1 MKTSI
6 IKAVGWLLFVLFEIA
21 LFAYLDKSTY
31 LHKGVSLG
39 DYKTALPYYT
49 KIQGD
54 HNVSG
59 IFYFRPIYR
68 NGLELKTTLIFD
80 RGTSFL
86 SPTIVYSNLSSQP
99 DTTYLSCIYEYGYND
114 NAIVIK
120 AITTDNTVIW
130 LRPRWIN
137 KEIRITRINEESID
151 KSAYQW
157 IFPTGGKARWIMIS
171 WIIMLVVLPISLI
184 YELYLICYFFEKR
197 GANEIYC

>member
-6 IKAVGWLLFVLFEIA
+6 IKAVGGLLIVLFEIA

-59 IFYFRPIYR
+59 FFYFHPIYT
-68 NGLELKTTLIFD
+68 NGLELTPTLIFNN
-80 RGTSFL
+80 TTMLVPTVIYSEL
-86 SPTIVYSNLSSQP
+86 SNQP
-99 DTTYLSCIYEYGYND
+99 DTINLSWIYEYGYND
-114 NAIVIK
+114 NALVIK

-157 IFPTGGKARWIMIS
+157 IIPTSGKALWIMIS
-171 WIIMLVVLPISLI
+171 WLILLVVLPISLV
-184 YELYLICYFFEKR
+184 YELYLIVSIWDKDM
-197 GANEIYC
+197 

>member
-6 IKAVGWLLFVLFEIA
+6 IKAVGGLLIVLFEIA

-49 KIQGD
+49 KIQVD

-59 IFYFRPIYR
+59 FFYFHPIYT
-68 NGLELKTTLIFD
+68 NGLELTPTLFFDDTTMLV
-80 RGTSFL
+80 
-86 SPTIVYSNLSSQP
+86 PTVVYSNLSSQP
-99 DTTYLSCIYEYGYND
+99 DTINLSWIYEYGYND
-114 NAIVIK
+114 KALVIK

-157 IFPTGGKARWIMIS
+157 IIPTSGKALWIMIS
-171 WIIMLVVLPISLI
+171 WLIMIVVLPISLI
-184 YELYLICYFFEKR
+184 YELYLIVSIWDKDM
-197 GANEIYC
+197 

>member
-6 IKAVGWLLFVLFEIA
+6 IKAVGGLLIVLFEIA

-59 IFYFRPIYR
+59 FYYFHPIYS

-80 RGTSFL
+80 GGTSFL
-86 SPTIVYSNLSSQP
+86 SPTVIYSGLSSQP
-99 DTTYLSCIYEYGYND
+99 DTINLSWIMEYGYNEKD
-114 NAIVIK
+114 LVIK
-120 AITTDNTVIW
+120 NHDNGYNNIVAAT
-130 LRPRWIN
+130 
-137 KEIRITRINEESID
+137 
-151 KSAYQW
+151 
-157 IFPTGGKARWIMIS
+157 
-171 WIIMLVVLPISLI
+171 
-184 YELYLICYFFEKR
+184 
-197 GANEIYC
+197 

>member
-6 IKAVGWLLFVLFEIA
+6 IKAVGGLLIVLFEIA

-59 IFYFRPIYR
+59 FYYFHPIYT
-68 NGLELKTTLIFD
+68 NGLELTPTLIFNN
-80 RGTSFL
+80 TTMLVPTVIYSEL
-86 SPTIVYSNLSSQP
+86 SNQP
-99 DTTYLSCIYEYGYND
+99 DTINLSWIYEYGYND
-114 NAIVIK
+114 KALVIK

-157 IFPTGGKARWIMIS
+157 IIPTSGKALWIMIS
-171 WIIMLVVLPISLI
+171 WLILLVVLPISLI
-184 YELYLICYFFEKR
+184 YELYLIVSIWDKDM
-197 GANEIYC
+197 

>member
-6 IKAVGWLLFVLFEIA
+6 IKAVGGLLIVLFEIA

-59 IFYFRPIYR
+59 FYYFHPIYS
-68 NGLELKTTLIFD
+68 NGLELKTTLIFGG
-80 RGTSFL
+80 GTS
-86 SPTIVYSNLSSQP
+86 
-99 DTTYLSCIYEYGYND
+99 TYLSWIYEYGYND
-114 NAIVIK
+114 NALVIK
-120 AITTDNTVIW
+120 AITTDYTVIW

-157 IFPTGGKARWIMIS
+157 IIPTSGKAHWIMIS
-171 WIIMLVVLPISLI
+171 WLIMIVVLPISLI
-184 YELYLICYFFEKR
+184 YELYLIVSVWDKDM
-197 GANEIYC
+197 

>member
-6 IKAVGWLLFVLFEIA
+6 IKAVGGLLIVLFEIA

-59 IFYFRPIYR
+59 FFYFHPIYT
-68 NGLELKTTLIFD
+68 NGLELTPTLIFNN
-80 RGTSFL
+80 TTMLVPTVIYSEL
-86 SPTIVYSNLSSQP
+86 SNQP
-99 DTTYLSCIYEYGYND
+99 DTINLSWIYEYGYND
-114 NAIVIK
+114 KALVIK

-157 IFPTGGKARWIMIS
+157 IIPTSGKALWIMIS
-171 WIIMLVVLPISLI
+171 WLILLVVLPISLI
-184 YELYLICYFFEKR
+184 YELYLIVSIWDKDM
-197 GANEIYC
+197 

>member
-6 IKAVGWLLFVLFEIA
+6 IKAVGGLLIVLFEIA

-59 IFYFRPIYR
+59 FYYFHPIYS
-68 NGLELKTTLIFD
+68 NGLELTPTLIFSNTTMLVPTVIYS
-80 RGTSFL
+80 GL
-86 SPTIVYSNLSSQP
+86 SNQP
-99 DTTYLSCIYEYGYND
+99 DTINLSWIYEYGYND
-114 NAIVIK
+114 KALVIK

-157 IFPTGGKARWIMIS
+157 IIPTSGKALWIMIS
-171 WIIMLVVLPISLI
+171 WLILLVVLPISLV
-184 YELYLICYFFEKR
+184 YELYLIVSIWDKDM
-197 GANEIYC
+197 

>member
-6 IKAVGWLLFVLFEIA
+6 IKAVGGLLIVLFEIA

-49 KIQGD
+49 KIQVD

-59 IFYFRPIYR
+59 FFYFLPIYS
-68 NGLELKTTLIFD
+68 NGLDLTPTLIFNNTTMLVPTVIYS
-80 RGTSFL
+80 GL
-86 SPTIVYSNLSSQP
+86 SNQP
-99 DTTYLSCIYEYGYND
+99 DTTYLSWIYEYGYND
-114 NAIVIK
+114 NAMVIK

-157 IFPTGGKARWIMIS
+157 IIPTSGKARWIMIS
-171 WIIMLVVLPISLI
+171 WIIMIVVLPISLI
-184 YELYLICYFFEKR
+184 YELYLIVSIWDKDM
-197 GANEIYC
+197 

>member
-6 IKAVGWLLFVLFEIA
+6 IKAVGGLLIVLFEIA

-59 IFYFRPIYR
+59 FFYFLPIYS
-68 NGLELKTTLIFD
+68 NGLELTPTLIFNN
-80 RGTSFL
+80 TSML
-86 SPTIVYSNLSSQP
+86 VPTVVYSNLSSQP
-99 DTTYLSCIYEYGYND
+99 DTINLSWIYEYGYND
-114 NAIVIK
+114 NALVIK

-157 IFPTGGKARWIMIS
+157 IIPTSGKALWIMIS
-171 WIIMLVVLPISLI
+171 WIIMIVVLPISLI
-184 YELYLICYFFEKR
+184 YELYLIVSVWDK
-197 GANEIYC
+197 GM

>member
-6 IKAVGWLLFVLFEIA
+6 IKAVGGLLIVLFEIA

-49 KIQGD
+49 KIQVD

-59 IFYFRPIYR
+59 FYYFHPIYT

-80 RGTSFL
+80 GGTSFL

-99 DTTYLSCIYEYGYND
+99 DTTYLSWIYEYGYND
-114 NAIVIK
+114 NALVIK
-120 AITTDNTVIW
+120 AITTDYTVIW

-157 IFPTGGKARWIMIS
+157 IIPTSGKALWIMIS
-171 WIIMLVVLPISLI
+171 WLILLVVLPISLV
-184 YELYLICYFFEKR
+184 YELYLIVSIWDKDM
-197 GANEIYC
+197 

>member
-1 MKTSI
+1 MKKSKI
-6 IKAVGWLLFVLFEIA
+6 IKAVGGLFIVLIEIA

-59 IFYFRPIYR
+59 IFYFLPIYP
-68 NGLELKTTLIFD
+68 NGLELKTTLNFD
-80 RGTSFL
+80 RTSMLIPTVIYSEL
-86 SPTIVYSNLSSQP
+86 SNQP
-99 DTTYLSCIYEYGYND
+99 DTINLSWIYEYGYND
-114 NAIVIK
+114 NALIIK
-120 AITTDNTVIW
+120 AITTSNTIVW

-137 KEIRITRINEESID
+137 KEIRIMRIDEESID

-171 WIIMLVVLPISLI
+171 WLILLVVLPISLI
-184 YELYLICYFFEKR
+184 YELYLIVSVFEK
-197 GANEIYC
+197 EVP

>member
-6 IKAVGWLLFVLFEIA
+6 IKAVGGLLIVLFEIA

-59 IFYFRPIYR
+59 FYYFHPIYS
-68 NGLELKTTLIFD
+68 NGLELKTTLIFGG
-80 RGTSFL
+80 GTSFL

-99 DTTYLSCIYEYGYND
+99 DTTYLSWIYEYGYND
-114 NAIVIK
+114 NALVIK

-157 IFPTGGKARWIMIS
+157 IIPTSGKARWIMIS
-171 WIIMLVVLPISLI
+171 WLILLVVLPISLV
-184 YELYLICYFFEKR
+184 YELYLIVSIWDKDM
-197 GANEIYC
+197 

>member
-6 IKAVGWLLFVLFEIA
+6 IKAVVGLLIVLFEIA

-59 IFYFRPIYR
+59 FFYFLPIYS
-68 NGLELKTTLIFD
+68 NGLDLKTTLIFD
-80 RGTSFL
+80 GGTSFL

-99 DTTYLSCIYEYGYND
+99 DTINLSWIYEYGYND
-114 NAIVIK
+114 NALVIK

-137 KEIRITRINEESID
+137 KEIRIMRIDEESID

-157 IFPTGGKARWIMIS
+157 IIPTSGKACWIMIS
-171 WIIMLVVLPISLI
+171 WLILLVVLPISLI
-184 YELYLICYFFEKR
+184 YELYLIVSIWDKDM
-197 GANEIYC
+197 

>member
-6 IKAVGWLLFVLFEIA
+6 IKAVGGLLIVLFEIA

-59 IFYFRPIYR
+59 FYYFHPIYS
-68 NGLELKTTLIFD
+68 NGLELTPTLIFSNTTMLVPTVIYS
-80 RGTSFL
+80 GL
-86 SPTIVYSNLSSQP
+86 SNQP
-99 DTTYLSCIYEYGYND
+99 DTINLSWIYEYGYND
-114 NAIVIK
+114 KALVIK

-157 IFPTGGKARWIMIS
+157 IIPTSGKARWIMIS
-171 WIIMLVVLPISLI
+171 WLILLVVLPISLV
-184 YELYLICYFFEKR
+184 YELYLIVSIWDKDM
-197 GANEIYC
+197 

>member
-6 IKAVGWLLFVLFEIA
+6 IKAVGGLLIVLFEIA

-59 IFYFRPIYR
+59 FFYFLPIYS
-68 NGLELKTTLIFD
+68 NGLDLKTTLIFD
-80 RGTSFL
+80 GFSML
-86 SPTIVYSNLSSQP
+86 VPTVVYSNLSSQP
-99 DTTYLSCIYEYGYND
+99 DTINLSWIYEYGYND
-114 NAIVIK
+114 NALVIK
-120 AITTDNTVIW
+120 AITTSDTIVW

-157 IFPTGGKARWIMIS
+157 IIPTSGKARWIMIS
-171 WIIMLVVLPISLI
+171 WLILLVVLPISLI
-184 YELYLICYFFEKR
+184 YELYLIVSIWDKDM
-197 GANEIYC
+197 

>member
-6 IKAVGWLLFVLFEIA
+6 IKAVGGLLIVLFEIA

-59 IFYFRPIYR
+59 FFYFHPIYT
-68 NGLELKTTLIFD
+68 NGLELTPTLIFNN
-80 RGTSFL
+80 TTMLVPTVIYSEL
-86 SPTIVYSNLSSQP
+86 SNQP
-99 DTTYLSCIYEYGYND
+99 DTINLSWIYEYGYND
-114 NAIVIK
+114 NALVIK

-157 IFPTGGKARWIMIS
+157 IIPTSGKALWIMIS
-171 WIIMLVVLPISLI
+171 WLILLVVLPISLI
-184 YELYLICYFFEKR
+184 YELYLIVSIWDKDM
-197 GANEIYC
+197 

>member
-6 IKAVGWLLFVLFEIA
+6 IKAVGGLLIVLFEIA

-31 LHKGVSLG
+31 LHKGISLG

-59 IFYFRPIYR
+59 FFYFLPIYS
-68 NGLELKTTLIFD
+68 NGLELTPTLIFD
-80 RGTSFL
+80 NTTML
-86 SPTIVYSNLSSQP
+86 VPTVVYSNLSSQP
-99 DTTYLSCIYEYGYND
+99 DTTYLSWIYEYGYND
-114 NAIVIK
+114 NALVIK

-151 KSAYQW
+151 KSAY
-157 IFPTGGKARWIMIS
+157 
-171 WIIMLVVLPISLI
+171 
-184 YELYLICYFFEKR
+184 
-197 GANEIYC
+197 

>member
-1 MKTSI
+1 MLI
-6 IKAVGWLLFVLFEIA
+6 VLFEIA

-59 IFYFRPIYR
+59 FYYFHPIYT
-68 NGLELKTTLIFD
+68 NGLELTPTLIFD
-80 RGTSFL
+80 GFSML
-86 SPTIVYSNLSSQP
+86 VPTVVYSNLSSQP
-99 DTTYLSCIYEYGYND
+99 DTINLSWIYEYGYND
-114 NAIVIK
+114 NALVIK

-157 IFPTGGKARWIMIS
+157 IIPTSGKARWIMIS
-171 WIIMLVVLPISLI
+171 WLILLVVLPISLI
-184 YELYLICYFFEKR
+184 YELYLIVSIWDKDM
-197 GANEIYC
+197 